1 MFNLVSK
8 CMFLKDNTTE
18 LVNSDNKY
26 KHKFLLR
33 LNSLGIS
40 LIDNTPQELLYISMN
55 LISLQVTQSSESQIV
70 NFQLGRFQIDNQV
83 YS

>member
-1 MFNLVSK
+1 MRF
-8 CMFLKDNTTE
+8 FFQDNTTE
-18 LVNSDNKY
+18 LVNSDKF

-40 LIDNTPQELLYISMN
+40 LIDNSPQELLYISMN
-55 LISLQVTQSSESQIV
+55 LISLQVTQSSEGQTV

-83 YS
+83 HILYKYI